1 MVSTTNWWALA
12 PTVAD
17 IWKSGLTGLSVDRF
31 TSLLSALDL
40 QVPTQ
45 EQLDAFVTIL
55 SHEGIHTVSD
65 LLMSPKLAQLVQ
77 TFRDVI
83 PASRDSSTP
92 ESGEVEVVPVTCPH
106 CGGGIKIEVPSWQ

>member
-1 MVSTTNWWALA
+1 MVPIPSWWALA
-12 PTVAD
+12 PTVAH
-17 IWKSGLTGLSVDRF
+17 IWKSGLTGLSVDKF
-31 TSLLSALDL
+31 MPLLSALGL

-55 SHEGIHTVSD
+55 GYEGIHTVSD
-65 LLMSPKLAQLVQ
+65 LLMSPKLDQLIQ
-77 TFRDVI
+77 TFRNVI

-92 ESGEVEVVPVTCPH
+92 ESSEVEVVPVTCPH